1 MPDPISA
8 AEQVAAN
15 VKLLRAR
22 RGYSQDQL
30 AARMGLKSAQV
41 VWAAEV
47 GRRRITVSDL
57 AAFAEALEVTATQL
71 LSHDPELADHAGDA
85 LVYEVTVDGGI
96 TQSFAADTVDPGDV
110 WTSFYLQE
118 TRVFLAPTARV
129 LGIRLL
135 LKEATDVR

>member
-8 AEQVAAN
+8 PEQVAAN

-47 GRRRITVSDL
+47 GRRRITVADL
-57 AAFAEALEVTATQL
+57 SSFAEALEVSTAQL
-71 LSHDPELADHAGDA
+71 LSEDPEQGDHAGDA
-85 LVYEVTVDGGI
+85 LVYEVTVDGGHA
-96 TQSFAADTVDPGDV
+96 QAVAADTVDPGDI
-110 WTSFYLQE
+110 WTSFYLRE
-118 TRVFLAPTARV
+118 TRVFLAPTARI
-129 LGIRLL
+129 LGIRLIAE
-135 LKEATDVR
+135 EAPDA